1 MVHPLLARTLRR
13 AGAAVLAALLM
24 LWSLSTAGAET
35 RVLRLHHLLPE
46 TSPQHQDIFLP
57 WAKRVGQA
65 SQGRLRI
72 EVTGEMKLG
81 GKPPELIS
89 QVETHKVDIVWT
101 VAGYTP
107 GRFPRLEVFE
117 LPWIASSRASAT
129 SPALYEFYETHAR
142 EDAANVHML
151 AVWCHPSGVILN
163 RNKPMLRP
171 ADAAGRVLR
180 VPSVVFGEALRS
192 VGAEPKL
199 IPATQVLKQFQEG
212 AIDGAVFPYEVL
224 PTLKLATQ
232 VRHITEFAGHR
243 GLYTAVF
250 VLAMSERTYQS
261 LDDDLRKVIDTH
273 SGAWL
278 SAELGRVWD
287 EIEEIGRGAV
297 AAAGGEVT
305 FVKNQDYEAWVQ
317 ATEPV
322 IERWKAK
329 VGRTGIDGAKLIAAA
344 RTLVAKYTERARN
357 D

>member
-1 MVHPLLARTLRR
+1 MAHPLLARLLLLAR
-13 AGAAVLAALLM
+13 AAVLLAVLALWPLAA
-24 LWSLSTAGAET
+24 ADAET

-46 TSPQHQDIFLP
+46 ASPQHQKIFRP
-57 WAKRVGQA
+57 WAERVGLA
-65 SQGRLRI
+65 SKGRLRI

-89 QVETHKVDIVWT
+89 QVETHQVDIVWT

-129 SPALYEFYETHAR
+129 SPALHEFYETYAR

-163 RNKPMLRP
+163 RNRPMLTP
-171 ADAAGRVLR
+171 ADATGRVLR
-180 VPSVVFGEALRS
+180 VPSVVFGDALRS
-192 VGAEPKL
+192 LGAEPKL
-199 IPATQVLKQFQEG
+199 MPATQVPAQFQEG
-212 AIDGAVFPYEVL
+212 VIDGALFPYEVL
-224 PTLKLATQ
+224 PTLKLAGQ

-250 VLAMSERTYQS
+250 VLAMSKRTYQS
-261 LDDDLRKVIDTH
+261 LDDDLRAVIDAH
-273 SGAWL
+273 SGASL

-287 EIEEIGRGAV
+287 EIEEIGRRAV

-305 FVKNQDYEAWVQ
+305 FVKNADYEAWVR

-322 IERWKAK
+322 VESWKAK
-329 VGRTGIDGAKLIAAA
+329 VGRAGIDGAKLIAAA
-344 RTLVAKYTERARN
+344 RELVAKHTERARN
-357 D
+357 N